1 MQARFDQLRSA
12 LAAIDVDNLS
22 TSVTSG
28 LATAASN
35 GDELEMP
42 EVVVRLI
49 ALKAAGDL
57 SPDECRDLIVGLQCG
72 EVDPS

>member
-1 MQARFDQLRSA
+1 
-12 LAAIDVDNLS
+12 
-22 TSVTSG
+22 
-28 LATAASN
+28 
-35 GDELEMP
+35 MP